1 MHKRF
6 SVMGDDVTSL
16 VAKRQRRIL
25 FTTTAGIVLLLL
37 SFPANKLQKHY
48 YLNLSPSVPLGLY
61 RVIASVSLNIGDL
74 VIFDPPQGVH
84 PYVYGRRWL
93 PQGWPLIKHV
103 RALPGETYSVEKG
116 SIYINQRYIGPVYD
130 QDNEGNRLPQ
140 ITGTHTVKTGMFLP
154 LSTHITR
161 SFDGRYFGTVELVSI
176 KGKALPVWTY

>member
-1 MHKRF
+1 MRYW
-6 SVMGDDVTSL
+6 SVDYPTVGAT
-16 VAKRQRRIL
+16 
-25 FTTTAGIVLLLL
+25 
-37 SFPANKLQKHY
+37 LQ
-48 YLNLSPSVPLGLY
+48 
-61 RVIASVSLNIGDL
+61 VSTKNSISS
-74 VIFDPPQGVH
+74 
-84 PYVYGRRWL
+84 